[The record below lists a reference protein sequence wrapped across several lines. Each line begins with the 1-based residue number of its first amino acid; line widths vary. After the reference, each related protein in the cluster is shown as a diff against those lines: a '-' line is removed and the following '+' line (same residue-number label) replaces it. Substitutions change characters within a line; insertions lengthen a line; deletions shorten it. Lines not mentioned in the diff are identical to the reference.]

1 MTLTQKQRL
10 KICIIGQTLLL
21 ISVIIPTV
29 LLANKDSTYY
39 RFGPNEELIIISIKI
54 NTWTRYGVLLVY
66 ILLFR
71 MCKVFINELGMPILT
86 FNIYNPNQKKIE
98 GFTRTELQVLGNIMF
113 MLNAV
118 CAALTLQ
125 LSIIQMDIA
134 VLSGIFSEIAAIPTI
149 YILLKDKEF
158 VDGSANASGSV
169 NASGSADD
177 TSSAN
182 ASGSVNAPETDASAY
197 TQL

>member
-1 MTLTQKQRL
+1 
-10 KICIIGQTLLL
+10 
-21 ISVIIPTV
+21 
-29 LLANKDSTYY
+29 
-39 RFGPNEELIIISIKI
+39 
-54 NTWTRYGVLLVY
+54 
-66 ILLFR
+66 
-71 MCKVFINELGMPILT
+71 
-86 FNIYNPNQKKIE
+86 
-98 GFTRTELQVLGNIMF
+98 MF

-158 VDGSANASGSV
+158 VDGSA
-169 NASGSADD
+169 DD
-177 TSSAN
+177 TGSAN
-182 ASGSVNAPETDASAY
+182 ASEKISETDTY

>member
-1 MTLTQKQRL
+1 
-10 KICIIGQTLLL
+10 
-21 ISVIIPTV
+21 
-29 LLANKDSTYY
+29 
-39 RFGPNEELIIISIKI
+39 
-54 NTWTRYGVLLVY
+54 
-66 ILLFR
+66 
-71 MCKVFINELGMPILT
+71 
-86 FNIYNPNQKKIE
+86 
-98 GFTRTELQVLGNIMF
+98 MF